1 MNMAQAKKEGLVFI
15 GLTAEENDKE
25 DINNLKNE
33 ANKIRKLGFRAISV
47 KSNMNEWGNGCYC
60 LFADP
65 MYEKY
70 EQARTYKMT
79 NKKFYEEERKKL
91 QEKYEAELVKIENE
105 EAKAWEFVEEVE
117 KKLGYIIEVF

>member
-1 MNMAQAKKEGLVFI
+1 MAQAKKEGLVFI